1 MENVNKLRSIFA
13 THGLL
18 EVIVLDNGPSFI
30 SEDYK
35 NYLKLN
41 GIADIK
47 TAPYHP
53 SSNGPVERYV
63 QTFKTMLKKATE
75 CGDVNEKVDRL
86 LFSYRTTPH
95 SVSGLTPAELLMKR
109 RLRTRLDIFRPNP
122 GGRRKSVV
130 VQDKGWLRE
139 FQVGE
144 EVMAE
149 NYCKTG
155 GKWLIGCIAKR
166 IWATNYVVRLN
177 SGQMIHRYK
186 SCLLYTSP
194 SPRD

>member
-1 MENVNKLRSIFA
+1 MDL
-13 THGLL
+13 
-18 EVIVLDNGPSFI
+18 FI

-41 GIADIK
+41 GISDIK

-75 CGDVNEKVDRL
+75 FGDVNEKVDRL

-95 SVSGLTPAELLMKR
+95 SVCGVTPAGLLMKR
-109 RLRTRLDIFRPNP
+109 RLRTRLDILRPNP

-130 VQDKGWLRE
+130 VQDKGGLPSE
-139 FQVGE
+139 KKIKKFAFFPCVIC
-144 EVMAE
+144 V
-149 NYCKTG
+149 
-155 GKWLIGCIAKR
+155 I
-166 IWATNYVVRLN
+166 
-177 SGQMIHRYK
+177 
-186 SCLLYTSP
+186 LLLTQIQCVFP
-194 SPRD
+194 